1 MVTVSTGRL
10 VPVTESA
17 RADSVGDLTRIDS
30 FIYDDWRYTCTY
42 ILYVYIICIYV
53 CMYHVYIIHI
63 LLGVWKGQCG
73 MVTKN
78 WLWV

>member
-42 ILYVYIICIYV
+42 ILYVYIICIYYMHI
-53 CMYHVYIIHI
+53 CMYVSCVYNTHP
-63 LLGVWKGQCG
+63 LWCLERSVWHGD
-73 MVTKN
+73 
-78 WLWV
+78 